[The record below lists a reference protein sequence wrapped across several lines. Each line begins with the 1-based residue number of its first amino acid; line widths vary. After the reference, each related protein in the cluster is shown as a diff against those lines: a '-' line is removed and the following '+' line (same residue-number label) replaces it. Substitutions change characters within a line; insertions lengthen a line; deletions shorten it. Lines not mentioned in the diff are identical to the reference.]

1 MPITYYSSFLLK
13 DTTVMLSKVEMDPM
27 QVNARCMVWDG
38 DKRVLVRTSTTDSI
52 YAVFAYPEM
61 KFLSYTGSLSEYKQI
76 LAECNEGFYL
86 VKDDS
91 LYLYHLTDKDL
102 LQKTTTH
109 FLYNS
114 NKIRLS
120 KIKKL
125 NDKMYTAHAYTD
137 PSYNDIRLNEFYMLD
152 AENNIL
158 YPKGL

>member
-1 MPITYYSSFLLK
+1 M
-13 DTTVMLSKVEMDPM
+13 
-27 QVNARCMVWDG
+27 
-38 DKRVLVRTSTTDSI
+38 
-52 YAVFAYPEM
+52 
-61 KFLSYTGSLSEYKQI
+61 SYTGSLSEYKQI
-76 LAECNEGFYL
+76 LAKCNEGFYL

-158 YPKGL
+158 YPKGHYPERTEVRFKTIFDFKFAYAHEVWPNRRKSHLS